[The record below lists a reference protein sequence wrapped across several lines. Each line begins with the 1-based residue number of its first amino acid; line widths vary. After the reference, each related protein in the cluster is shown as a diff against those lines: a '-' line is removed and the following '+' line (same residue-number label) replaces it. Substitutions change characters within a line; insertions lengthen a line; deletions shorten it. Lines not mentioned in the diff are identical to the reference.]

1 MHHNKDT
8 GTTTSSYR
16 GYTIMVNRMGLE
28 GQTWLAHYTVERQ
41 GIQLASVTLEQE
53 FASARDAL
61 TAAQLEALAFVD
73 AQAPLAPG

>member
-8 GTTTSSYR
+8 GATTASYR
-16 GYTIMVNRMGLE
+16 GYAISVNCMGLE

-41 GIQLASVTLEQE
+41 GFQLSSVTLDRE
-53 FASARDAL
+53 FATARDAL